1 MNLTFSKSQI
11 KASIIRTTLLT
22 KKTLLRFFRNPKSMG
37 FLVGIPVMYYIILG
51 LIFGGT
57 GTVGDSEYS
66 IGWIDDD
73 STQANYTIHR
83 NFNLEVIQETLE
95 GLDDITVEEYDA
107 KEEANEDALR
117 DVIDAYVYFPE
128 GYEKALEESSTSNTT
143 DPMEYEIYFVQSVSP
158 TTRSIITNLVQG
170 VISGVINYDPDSL
183 DISYEEKSAKGQE
196 VNQLSYSAP
205 GYILYGP
212 MTILSFALIVLTGEK
227 KDGIFRRLSSTEAKN
242 HEIILSNIFA
252 NILLV
257 FMQIVI
263 GSVIL
268 FLFGWN
274 PVIYSMFDAVAG
286 FILTVFLFSF
296 FILALAFVLAPIYK
310 DPDTAGGGVWIILI
324 PLMMFSGV
332 FVPTEFFGEDINA
345 VVRWLPT
352 RHTVIIF
359 QNRLLKG
366 LPLSDPN
373 TLMNLGFLTL
383 WTVGM
388 FIAGVLLFN
397 KFKQ

>member
-1 MNLTFSKSQI
+1 
-11 KASIIRTTLLT
+11 
-22 KKTLLRFFRNPKSMG
+22 MG

-57 GTVGDSEYS
+57 GTVGDSEYT

-95 GLDDITVEEYDA
+95 GLDDLTVEEYDA

-143 DPMEYEIYFVQSVSP
+143 DPKEYEIYFVQSVSP

-352 RHTVIIF
+352 RHTVVIF
-359 QNRLLKG
+359 QNLLLKG